1 MQESS
6 FRLPSDLL
14 TEASASRPLPGLRR
28 ALLEMARTNPG
39 GRGFDNKMAFE
50 DERPALRRHN
60 GW

>member
-14 TEASASRPLPGLRR
+14 TDASASRALPGLQR
-28 ALLEMARTNPG
+28 ARLEMARSNPG
-39 GRGFDNKMAFE
+39 GRGFDNKMALG